1 MAPAIALAF
10 AAGMLVTLSRQL
22 NGRLALETSALAS
35 SYWNHLVGLAALVLW
50 ALIVGQAW
58 PPGAGAAP
66 LYAWT
71 GGVLGVAFVAGG
83 SWLIPRLGAAMTG
96 GLLVAGQMIAGV
108 ILDLFHGSIGSVG
121 LELSGLALILTG
133 IVISRR
139 TPKPPSQQ

>member
-22 NGRLALETSALAS
+22 NGRLALETSALGS
-35 SYWNHLVGLAALVLW
+35 SFWNHLVGLTALVLW
-50 ALIVGQAW
+50 ALILGHDW
-58 PPGAGAAP
+58 PQGAGAAP
-66 LYAWT
+66 FYAWT
-71 GGVLGVAFVAGG
+71 GGVLAVAFVAGG

-108 ILDLFHGSIGSVG
+108 MLDLIRGNIGSLG
-121 LELSGLALILTG
+121 LQMSGVALILAG

-139 TPKPPSQQ
+139 TPKPSTPR